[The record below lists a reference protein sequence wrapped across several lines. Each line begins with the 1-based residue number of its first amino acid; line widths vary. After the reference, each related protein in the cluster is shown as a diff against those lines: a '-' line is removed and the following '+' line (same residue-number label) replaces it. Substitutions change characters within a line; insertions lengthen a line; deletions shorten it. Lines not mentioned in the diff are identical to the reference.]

1 MEVRIAVQDAA
12 RELVFES
19 GQSPEEISKAV
30 NKALED
36 NSLLNLTD
44 DKGKQILVPAAKIA
58 FIEIGSPVERRV
70 GFAG

>member
-1 MEVRIAVQDAA
+1 MEVRIGVQDAA

-19 GQSPEEISKAV
+19 NQTPEEISKAV
-30 NKALED
+30 NKAIEE

-44 DKGKQILVPAAKIA
+44 DKGKQILIPAAKIA
-58 FIEIGSPVERRV
+58 FIEIGSAIERRV

>member
-19 GQSPEEISKAV
+19 NQTPEEISKAV

-36 NSLLNLTD
+36 NSLLNLKD
-44 DKGKQILVPAAKIA
+44 DKGKQILVPAGKIA
-58 FIEIGSPVERRV
+58 FMEIGSPVERRV

>member
-1 MEVRIAVQDAA
+1 MEVRIGVQDAA

-19 GQSPEEISKAV
+19 NQTPEEISKAV
-30 NKALED
+30 NKAIEE

-44 DKGKQILVPAAKIA
+44 DKGKQILIPAAKIA
-58 FIEIGSPVERRV
+58 FIEIGSAVERRV

>member
-1 MEVRIAVQDAA
+1 MEVRIAVQNTA

-19 GQSPEEISKAV
+19 NQTPEEISKAA
-30 NKALED
+30 NKAIEE
-36 NSLLNLTD
+36 NALLSLTD
-44 DKGKQILVPAAKIA
+44 DKGREILVPAGKIA